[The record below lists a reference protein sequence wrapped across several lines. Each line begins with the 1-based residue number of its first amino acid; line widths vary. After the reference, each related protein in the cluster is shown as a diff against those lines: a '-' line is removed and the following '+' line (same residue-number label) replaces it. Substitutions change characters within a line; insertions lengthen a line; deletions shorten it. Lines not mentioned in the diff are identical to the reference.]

1 MNVYI
6 AVIRLNKTM
15 IKPVKTTVVV
25 HDGIK
30 RHDSKIIPLLMDKL
44 MRSFTLRS
52 ARTDMGYG
60 DKKVRKGL
68 RNREMRPLIK
78 HRLFSSLQTTWT
90 PRFDTK
96 EHERRLLW
104 SQRHGAGSSRR

>member
-1 MNVYI
+1 M
-6 AVIRLNKTM
+6 
-15 IKPVKTTVVV
+15 
-25 HDGIK
+25 
-30 RHDSKIIPLLMDKL
+30 PLSMDKL

-52 ARTDMGYG
+52 ARTDIGYG
-60 DKKVRKGL
+60 DKKGL
-68 RNREMRPLIK
+68 ISLFLSPFLPLIK

-96 EHERRLLW
+96 EHERGLLW